1 MTNIRSRVVVA
12 VAAVA
17 LLAAGTVLAAQ
28 SFSGRPT
35 ATPAVSGT
43 AVVQADSTIA
53 VGSWNETGRKGTL
66 KGP

>member
-1 MTNIRSRVVVA
+1 MTNIRSRLVVA

-28 SFSGRPT
+28 SFTGRP
-35 ATPAVSGT
+35 TPAVSGT
-43 AVVQADSTIA
+43 AAAQPDSTVA
-53 VGSWNETGRKGTL
+53 VGGWNETGRKGTL